1 MFATLKSWLSGMPAL
16 PEGWAEKFLQDTPL
30 LAVDLELTSLDV
42 AEAKVTSIGWV
53 EGCNNSINIER
64 CGYHVIRAS
73 GDLAQSPVIHGLTE
87 EELTAGMHIRDV
99 LKQLVPFAETHLW
112 LCHNAALD
120 LGILKRILNDTNIAC
135 PPIVFLDT
143 LKIAVYQLKK
153 HHEVLPSNSANLSVC
168 RQRMG
173 LPAVPAHN
181 ALDDAMATM
190 QLWFA
195 QNQALNRSKNV
206 TIGDLMHT
214 QAVSCKKIEKS

>member
-1 MFATLKSWLSGMPAL
+1 MFAKLKSWLNGTPAL
-16 PEGWAEKFLQDTPL
+16 PEGWAEKLIRDTPL
-30 LAVDLELTSLDV
+30 LAVDLELTSLDI

-53 EGCNNSINIER
+53 EGGDNSINIER
-64 CGYHVIRAS
+64 CGYHVIRTS

-87 EELTAGMHIRDV
+87 EALTEGMHVRDA
-99 LKQLVPFAETHLW
+99 LAELVPFAETHLW

-120 LGILKRILNDTNIAC
+120 LGILKRVFNDTG
-135 PPIVFLDT
+135 IVCSDIVVLDT
-143 LKIAVYQLKK
+143 LKVAVYQLKK

-173 LPAVPAHN
+173 LPAAPAHN

-195 QNQALNRSKNV
+195 QNQALNRAKNIA
-206 TIGDLMHT
+206 IGDLMHT
-214 QAVSCKKIEKS
+214 QAVSCKKMEKS